1 MDATLKLKDTIINQA
16 NGLIV
21 QTLRLNSAPF
31 LLYFS
36 LLRKSLKFSYYKM
49 SFRLNTCRSENQ
61 HHMEILKKELQIVLR
76 NSQVKFLQQIKFECG
91 KSQPKTT
98 FLVI

>member
-16 NGLIV
+16 SGLIV
-21 QTLRLNSAPF
+21 QTLRLNSASF

-36 LLRKSLKFSYYKM
+36 LLRRSQNFRYYKM
-49 SFRLNTCRSENQ
+49 SFRLNMCKSENQ
-61 HHMEILKKELQIVLR
+61 QHMEILKKDFRIVLR
-76 NSQVKFLQQIKFECG
+76 NSQVKSFKPIKFECG
-91 KSQPKTT
+91 KSQPKTM